1 MEEENKILTEE
12 LSERDFG
19 EENTKILGTSHELDN
34 AEDRVNKFLANQKD
48 VIFSRISKIQ
58 ECIARECE
66 KSEVQ
71 FWLGKLN
78 EKFLE
83 VKDLYI
89 KKFEKEGFLTEA
101 FGGFS
106 QFSGIELEI
115 EEVTYTVNNYKSVNC
130 EKKQELEGQSESL
143 DHKAF
148 REKEENLILFKILQ
162 IRRAISKGRGKFEL
176 EMKLESLQKQF
187 ADVEKEHLEILANNN
202 ALRED
207 TFSWTRKLEKLI
219 EELRDDLYT
228 HLEEAEKSKLVLNE
242 SSNTSTGMEDQAG
255 LWQGLKKYPCQSLME
270 TSDNMITGLAL
281 LIA

>member
-1 MEEENKILTEE
+1 MEENKILTEE
-12 LSERDFG
+12 LTERGFG

-89 KKFEKEGFLTEA
+89 KKFKKEGFLTEA

-130 EKKQELEGQSESL
+130 KNKQELEGQSESL

-148 REKEENLILFKILQ
+148 KEKEENLILFKILQ

-187 ADVEKEHLEILANNN
+187 ADVEKEHLEILTNNN
-202 ALRED
+202 ALQEKN

-242 SSNTSTGMEDQAG
+242 SSNTTTCMEDQAG
-255 LWQGLKKYPCQSLME
+255 LWQGLKKIILASL
-270 TSDNMITGLAL
+270 
-281 LIA
+281 